1 MIPYLFAWG
10 GCLLSLVAGLA
21 ACQPAAQALA
31 HQNNTTMLPEPHREF
46 LDTTLIP
53 PTGQA
58 IHVREGDSLQDAI
71 DAAQLGDTILLEAG
85 ATFKGPFTLPNKKS
99 GTGWITIRTSTPD
112 RHFPSPGTR
121 VGPSHASLMPRLIS
135 QSDGVV
141 LAERGAHHYR
151 FIGLEIKPQ
160 DGVYLNGLVV
170 IGTGREPSRD
180 DQPHHIIV
188 DRSYLHGDPKKGTRR
203 GVIMNGRYLAVID
216 SYAADFKDPKQ
227 DSQAIV
233 GWSGAGPFKIVNN
246 YLEGAAEN
254 VAFGGGDPLIQGLV
268 PSDIEIRWNRLAK
281 PLAWKR
287 GAHEYDGSGWVI
299 KNLFELKNA
308 RRVVIDGN
316 VFEYNWADAQSGF
329 AILFTVRNQDRRSPW
344 SVIEDVS
351 FTNNIVR
358 HTGSGLNILGVDDIH
373 PPSERTKRI
382 LVRNNL
388 WEDVNS
394 ERWGG
399 KGRLFQLGEGPS
411 DIVIEHNT
419 GDQNEAIIVAYAAA
433 AERFVFRSNVAPHNA
448 EGITATASGV
458 GNSALL
464 AFFPRAVVTNNVMV
478 GGDDLNY
485 PSGNFFPHSLDEW
498 HASVRSR
505 PDGKAPGA
513 KHASEEQSAPGVQVG
528 TLCAALGPNA
538 SQEPVCKGGM
548 MAGGRP

>member
-1 MIPYLFAWG
+1 MPSF
-10 GCLLSLVAGLA
+10 GCAGTRLEKRMEVAA
-21 ACQPAAQALA
+21 
-31 HQNNTTMLPEPHREF
+31 PEPPREF
-46 LDTTLIP
+46 VDTTLGP
-53 PTGQA
+53 STGRTIA
-58 IHVREGDSLQDAI
+58 VRQGDDLQDAI
-71 DAAQLGDTILLEAG
+71 DVAQPGDTILLEAG
-85 ATFKGPFTLPNKKS
+85 ATFKGPFTLPNKRT
-99 GTGWITIRTSTPD
+99 GTGWVTIRTSTPD
-112 RHFPSPGTR
+112 KQFPGPGAR
-121 VGPSHASLMPRLIS
+121 VGPSHASLMPRLTS
-135 QSDGVV
+135 QRDGVV
-141 LAERGAHHYR
+141 LAETGAHHYR
-151 FIGLEIKPQ
+151 FIGIEIKPQ
-160 DGVYLNGLVV
+160 DDTYLNSLMLM
-170 IGTGREPSRD
+170 GTGRERTLD

-188 DRSYLHGDPKKGTRR
+188 DRSYLHGDPRKGTRR
-203 GVIMNGRYLAVID
+203 GVTMNGRHLAVVD
-216 SYAADFKDPKQ
+216 SYLADFKDQKE

-281 PLAWKR
+281 PLAWRR
-287 GAHEYDGSGWVI
+287 GTQEYDGSSWVI

-316 VFEYNWADAQSGF
+316 VLEYNWADAQSGF
-329 AILFTVRNQDRRSPW
+329 AVLFTVRNQDRRSPW

-358 HTGSGLNILGVDDIH
+358 HTGSGLNILGLDDIH

-399 KGRLFQLGEGPS
+399 RGRLFQMGEGPS
-411 DIVIEHNT
+411 DVVIEHNT

-448 EGITATASGV
+448 EGITATASGT

-464 AFFPRAVVTNNVMV
+464 VFFPDAIVTNNVMV

-485 PSGNFFPHSLDEW
+485 PSGNFFPHSLGEW
-498 HASVRSR
+498 QVSIRNKR
-505 PDGKAPGA
+505 DGKTPGA
-513 KHASEEQSAPGVQVG
+513 KHISEEQSAPGVQVG
-528 TLCAALGPNA
+528 TLCAALGPSA

-548 MAGGRP
+548 MAGAGP